1 MKTQKS
7 KQKSGQE
14 KQTTKE
20 KKTNQKKHTKPNKT
34 NEKRERESEKKSYPI
49 FPNDFSHVV
58 YLFLHQISCAQ
69 SIYVI
74 NYFF

>member
-34 NEKRERESEKKSYPI
+34 NEKRERVRKKVTPFFRMI
-49 FPNDFSHVV
+49 FHM
-58 YLFLHQISCAQ
+58 
-69 SIYVI
+69 
-74 NYFF
+74 